1 MAFES
6 DLSEFFDPSEFG
18 ENITHR
24 GNTIAVMF
32 FDVRE
37 EQENIYVNHTY
48 MTLPKA
54 NLGGMI
60 RGDAVTRD
68 TVEYRVKSIS
78 DHNSDKSIKVVEL
91 DFIRDVSQ

>member
-18 ENITHR
+18 ENITHQ

-37 EQENIYVNHTY
+37 EVENIYINHTY
-48 MTLPKA
+48 MTMPKSS
-54 NLGGMI
+54 LGAI
-60 RGDAVTRD
+60 QRGDTITRGNI
-68 TVEYRVKSIS
+68 EYRVKSIT
-78 DHNSDKSIKVVEL
+78 DHNSDKTIKVVEL
-91 DFIRDVSQ
+91 DYIRELN